1 MFGVPS
7 LHIFE
12 MYKIKLTVHEVD
24 SCSMYIK
31 HEDHAGVGEKLSLAE
46 LSKPTNLA

>member
-12 MYKIKLTVHEVD
+12 VYEIKVTVHEVD

-31 HEDHAGVGEKLSLAE
+31 HEDDAGVGKETI
-46 LSKPTNLA
+46 PG